1 MEYVTASD
9 VKRYA
14 YCPKIIYFTHV
25 LHLKERVTEAMEY
38 GRELHK
44 DEFILPII
52 AKVKPAKILRG
63 IELVSDKL
71 RVSGKPDFILVTR
84 FNEYIP
90 VEVKWAEESSKG
102 SAKKDHKYQLATYAL
117 LVEERYST
125 TVKRGYIYYV
135 RCRSVVEVPLTSR
148 LKGEVKRVLREIYKI
163 IEEEREPAV
172 NVGRGRCAN
181 CGWRRYCKGVARTSM
196 S

>member
-1 MEYVTASD
+1 MTEYITAND

-25 LHLKERVTEAMEY
+25 LHLEERVTEAMEY

-52 AKVKPAKILRG
+52 ARIKPVKVLKG
-63 IELVSDKL
+63 VELVSDRL
-71 RVSGKPDFILVTR
+71 GVTGKPDFILITR

-90 VEVKWAEESSKG
+90 VEVKWAEEVIKG
-102 SAKKDHKYQLATYAL
+102 RAREDHKYQLSTYAL
-117 LVEERYST
+117 LIEERYST

-135 RCRSVVEVPLTSR
+135 KSKSIVEVHLSND
-148 LKGEVKRVLREIYKI
+148 LKGEVKRALKEIYEI
-163 IEEEREPAV
+163 IEGEREPEV
-172 NVGRGRCAN
+172 KVSKSRCEN
-181 CGWRRYCKGVARTSM
+181 CGWKKYCRG
-196 S
+196 